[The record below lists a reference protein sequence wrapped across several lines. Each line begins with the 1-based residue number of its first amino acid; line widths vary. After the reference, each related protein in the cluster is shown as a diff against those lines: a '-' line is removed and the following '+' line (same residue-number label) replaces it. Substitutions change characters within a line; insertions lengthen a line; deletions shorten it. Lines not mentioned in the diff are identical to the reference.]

1 LNHAAA
7 VTLAERLER
16 IPDVRLLN
24 RAFFNEFALRLPR
37 PAAAVVD
44 ALAAKGV
51 LAGIPISRFYP
62 NRTEFAE
69 ILLVAATEVVTTE
82 DVDCLERALREA
94 LS

>member
-16 IPDVRLLN
+16 IPGVRLLN

-37 PAAAVVD
+37 PAAAVAD
-44 ALAAKGV
+44 GLAEKGV
-51 LAGIPISRFYP
+51 LAGIPVSRLYP
-62 NRTEFAE
+62 DRTALAN
-69 ILLVAATEVVTTE
+69 ILLVAATETTTP
-82 DVDCLERALREA
+82 DDMDRFEREIGGA